1 MLAGA
6 SNSFETFATPHVA
19 AMVLTAAAAG
29 ALPLWARKVDS
40 AKLTRRICLAIALGL
55 LGNEFIFY
63 GHALATQPL
72 KEFARASLPIHICG
86 AAVFLTAWTLW
97 KRSQYVYEIAY
108 FWGLAGTLQA
118 VLTPNL
124 TEGFP
129 TYRFFQF
136 FLAHGGIVVGVVF
149 ATWGLKMRPARG
161 AVLRVF
167 VITNLYTALVAGANW
182 ALGANYM
189 FLCAPPLGESP
200 FFFLP
205 WPWYI
210 LFLEFVALGLALL
223 LCLPFAL
230 GDRLRHGEQR
240 R

>member
-1 MLAGA
+1 MLAGLG
-6 SNSFETFATPHVA
+6 NSFRTFAPPHVA
-19 AMVLTAAAAG
+19 AVFLTAAAAV
-29 ALPLWARKVDS
+29 ALSLWARKTQS
-40 AKLTRRICLAIALGL
+40 AKVPQAIRWAIALGL
-55 LGNEFIFY
+55 LGNEFLFY
-63 GHALATQPL
+63 GYVLATEPL

-129 TYRFFQF
+129 AYRFFQY

-167 VITNLYTALVAGANW
+167 VITNLYTGLVAGANG

-210 LFLEFVALGLALL
+210 LFLEFVGLGLVLL
-223 LCLPFAL
+223 LYLPFAL
-230 GDRLRHGEQR
+230 GDRLRRGEQR